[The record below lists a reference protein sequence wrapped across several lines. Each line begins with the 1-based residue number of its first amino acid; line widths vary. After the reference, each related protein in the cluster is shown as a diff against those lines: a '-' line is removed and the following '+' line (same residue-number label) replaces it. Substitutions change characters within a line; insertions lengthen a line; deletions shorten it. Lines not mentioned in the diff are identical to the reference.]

1 MYCVR
6 LFLLFIGLFTFSL
19 HSQEPVSWSNS
30 IEKISENKYK
40 LIFDAKIE
48 KGWYLYS
55 TKKIKD
61 GPFPTSFNYTSDS
74 TKIIFRDV
82 VSKSKP
88 NIEYDK
94 FFEIDLEFF
103 EKNIVFEQNIEINSN
118 DLDYIDGYVEFQT
131 CNDEICLFRTKEFY
145 FPIAENAKQIYE
157 KITLSERDVFF
168 SDKIDLKIK
177 DKSLLK
183 KKSNRSGFFEYL
195 NLFILGFLGGLIALL
210 TPCIFPMI
218 PLTVS
223 FFLKNSNGN
232 GISNAFLYGLFI
244 VLIYV
249 LLSLPFHFFDFINP
263 QILNNLSTNVVVNIL
278 FFLIFIFFAFSF
290 FGFYDI
296 SLPSSWSNKTD
307 SFSSNNFI
315 GIFFMAL
322 TLAIVSFS
330 CTGPILGSLLVGSIT
345 NESSPIE
352 LTLAMSGFGFALA
365 LPFSI
370 LSVFPSFLS
379 KIPSSGVWM
388 KNIKVILGF
397 FELALAF
404 KFLSN
409 ADLVSHWNILPRE
422 IFIFIWFLLAIL
434 TALYLFGVYKFP
446 GEQKK
451 SIGLSQKV
459 SASIFFIISIW
470 VLSGLNYNFNEMKI
484 LSGLLPPKFYS
495 INSDENDCPLNLNC
509 YKEFDEGRKISI
521 KKNKPILLDFT
532 GWACVNCRKI
542 EQNVWSIKKIY
553 DLISNEFILISLYVD
568 DRKKLLDE
576 EQFIYK
582 YKNGKT
588 KKIITI
594 GDKWSTFQTINFL
607 SASQPYYVLLNP
619 NGEIINSPIQ
629 YTDSETYYG
638 WLKEGLEKFETDQ
651 KKIN

>member
-6 LFLLFIGLFTFSL
+6 IFLLFFVFLSFTL
-19 HSQEPVSWSNS
+19 HGQEPVSWSNS

-61 GPFPTSFNYTSDS
+61 GPIPTSFNYTIDS
-74 TKIIFRDV
+74 TKIIFKDV
-82 VSKSKP
+82 IPRRTP
-88 NIEYDK
+88 NEEYDK

-103 EKNIVFEQNIEINSN
+103 EKNIGFEQSIEINSN
-118 DLDYIDGYVEFQT
+118 DLDYINGYIEFQT

-145 FPIAENAKQIYE
+145 FPLVENAKQIYE
-157 KITLSERDVFF
+157 KITLSDRDVFL
-168 SDKIDLKIK
+168 SDKIDLKIE

-183 KKSNRSGFFEYL
+183 KESIKSGFYEYL
-195 NLFILGFLGGLIALL
+195 NLFVLGFLGGLIALL

-223 FFLKNSNGN
+223 FFIKNSNGK
-232 GISNAFLYGLFI
+232 GISNAILYGCFI
-244 VLIYV
+244 VLIYI
-249 LLSLPFHFFDFINP
+249 LLSAPFHLFDFINP
-263 QILNNLSTNVVVNIL
+263 QILNNLSTNVTVNIL

-345 NESSPIE
+345 NESNPIE

-370 LSVFPSFLS
+370 LSVFPSILS
-379 KIPSSGVWM
+379 KIPSSGIWM

-397 FELALAF
+397 LELALAF

-434 TALYLFGVYKFP
+434 ISLYLFGVYKFP
-446 GEQKK
+446 GEKK
-451 SIGLSQKV
+451 RSINLSQKV
-459 SASIFFIISIW
+459 SGSMFFIISLWI
-470 VLSGLNYNFNEMKI
+470 LSGLNYNFNEMKI

-509 YKEFDEGRKISI
+509 YKEFDEGRKISEDE
-521 KKNKPILLDFT
+521 NKPILLDFT

-568 DRKKLLDE
+568 DRKRLLDE
-576 EQFIYK
+576 EQFVYK
-582 YKNGKT
+582 FKNGKI
-588 KKIITI
+588 KNIKTI
-594 GDKWSTFQTINFL
+594 GDKWSTFQAINFS
-607 SASQPYYVLLNP
+607 SASQPYYILLYP
-619 NGEIINSPIQ
+619 DGKIINSPIQ
-629 YTDSETYYG
+629 YTDSETYYN
-638 WLKEGLEKFETDQ
+638 WLKEGLNKFKT
-651 KKIN
+651 K

>member
-6 LFLLFIGLFTFSL
+6 VFLLLFVFLSFTL
-19 HSQEPVSWSNS
+19 QGQEPVSWSNS

-40 LIFDAKIE
+40 IIFDAKIE

-61 GPFPTSFNYTSDS
+61 GPIPTSFNYTIDS
-74 TKIIFRDV
+74 TKIIFKDV
-82 VSKSKP
+82 IPRRTP
-88 NIEYDK
+88 NEEYDK

-103 EKNIVFEQNIEINSN
+103 EKNIGFEQSIEINSN
-118 DLDYIDGYVEFQT
+118 GLDYINGYIEFQT

-145 FPIAENAKQIYE
+145 FPLVENAKQIYE
-157 KITLSERDVFF
+157 KITLSDRDVFL
-168 SDKIDLKIK
+168 SDKIDLKIE

-183 KKSNRSGFFEYL
+183 KESIRSGFYEYL
-195 NLFILGFLGGLIALL
+195 NLFVLGFLGGLIALL

-223 FFLKNSNGN
+223 FFIKNSNGN
-232 GISNAFLYGLFI
+232 GIINAILYGFFI
-244 VLIYV
+244 VLIYI
-249 LLSLPFHFFDFINP
+249 LLSAPFHLFDFINP
-263 QILNNLSTNVVVNIL
+263 QILNNLSTNVTVNIL

-345 NESSPIE
+345 NESNPIE

-365 LPFSI
+365 FPFSI
-370 LSVFPSFLS
+370 LSVFPSILS
-379 KIPSSGVWM
+379 KIPSSGIWM

-397 FELALAF
+397 LELALAF

-434 TALYLFGVYKFP
+434 ISLYLFGVYKFP
-446 GEQKK
+446 GEKK
-451 SIGLSQKV
+451 RSINLSQKV
-459 SASIFFIISIW
+459 SGSMFFVISLWI
-470 VLSGLNYNFNEMKI
+470 LSGLNYNFNEMKI

-509 YKEFDEGRKISI
+509 YKEFDEGRKISEDE
-521 KKNKPILLDFT
+521 NKPILLDFT

-568 DRKKLLDE
+568 DRKRLLDE
-576 EQFIYK
+576 EQFVYK
-582 YKNGKT
+582 FKNGKI
-588 KKIITI
+588 KNIKTI
-594 GDKWSTFQTINFL
+594 GDKWSTFQAINFS
-607 SASQPYYVLLNP
+607 SASQPYYILLYP
-619 NGEIINSPIQ
+619 DGKIINSPIQ
-629 YTDSETYYG
+629 YTDSETYYN
-638 WLKEGLEKFETDQ
+638 WLKEGLDKFKT
-651 KKIN
+651 K

>member
-6 LFLLFIGLFTFSL
+6 VFLLFFVFLSFTL
-19 HSQEPVSWSNS
+19 QGQEPVSWSNS

-61 GPFPTSFNYTSDS
+61 GPIPTSFNYAIDS
-74 TKIIFRDV
+74 TKIIFKDV
-82 VSKSKP
+82 IPRRTP
-88 NIEYDK
+88 NEEYDK

-103 EKNIVFEQNIEINSN
+103 EKNIGFEQSIEINSN
-118 DLDYIDGYVEFQT
+118 GVDYINGYIEFQT

-145 FPIAENAKQIYE
+145 FPLVENAKQIYE
-157 KITLSERDVFF
+157 KITLSDRDVFL
-168 SDKIDLKIK
+168 SDKIDLKIE

-183 KKSNRSGFFEYL
+183 KESIRSGFYEYL
-195 NLFILGFLGGLIALL
+195 NLFVLGFLGGLIALL

-223 FFLKNSNGN
+223 FFIKNSNGN
-232 GISNAFLYGLFI
+232 GISNAILYGFFI
-244 VLIYV
+244 VLIYI
-249 LLSLPFHFFDFINP
+249 LLSAPFHLFDFINP
-263 QILNNLSTNVVVNIL
+263 QILNNLSTNVTVNIL

-345 NESSPIE
+345 NESNPIE

-370 LSVFPSFLS
+370 LSVFPSILS
-379 KIPSSGVWM
+379 KIPSSGIWM

-397 FELALAF
+397 LELALAF

-434 TALYLFGVYKFP
+434 ISLYLFGVYKFP
-446 GEQKK
+446 GEKK
-451 SIGLSQKV
+451 RSINLSQKV
-459 SASIFFIISIW
+459 SGLMFFVISLWI
-470 VLSGLNYNFNEMKI
+470 LSGLNYNFNEMKI

-509 YKEFDEGRKISI
+509 YKEFDEGRKISEVE
-521 KKNKPILLDFT
+521 NKPILLDFT

-568 DRKKLLDE
+568 DRKRLLDE
-576 EQFIYK
+576 EQFVYK
-582 YKNGKT
+582 FKNGKI
-588 KKIITI
+588 KNIKTI
-594 GDKWSTFQTINFL
+594 GDKWSTFQAINFS
-607 SASQPYYVLLNP
+607 SASQPYYILLYP
-619 NGEIINSPIQ
+619 DGKIINSPIQ
-629 YTDSETYYG
+629 YTDSETYYN
-638 WLKEGLEKFETDQ
+638 WLKEGLDKFKT
-651 KKIN
+651 K

>member
-1 MYCVR
+1 MFCVR
-6 LFLLFIGLFTFSL
+6 LFLSFFVLLSFTL
-19 HSQEPVSWSNS
+19 HGQEPVIWSNS

-61 GPFPTSFNYTSDS
+61 GPVPTSFNYALDS
-74 TKIIFRDV
+74 TKIIFKDV
-82 VSKSKP
+82 ISKRRP
-88 NIEYDK
+88 NEEYDK

-103 EKNIVFEQNIEINSN
+103 EKNIGFEQNIEINSN
-118 DLDYIDGYVEFQT
+118 DIDYIDGYIEFQT

-145 FPIAENAKQIYE
+145 YPIVENAKQIYK
-157 KITLSERDVFF
+157 KITLSDRDIFL

-183 KKSNRSGFFEYL
+183 KQSQRSGFHEYL

-232 GISNAFLYGLFI
+232 GISNAFLYGFFI

-249 LLSLPFHFFDFINP
+249 LLSLPFHLFDFINP

-345 NESSPIE
+345 NESNPIE

-365 LPFSI
+365 LPFSF
-370 LSVFPSFLS
+370 LSVFPSILS
-379 KIPSSGVWM
+379 KIPSSGIWM
-388 KNIKVILGF
+388 KNIKVVLGF

-434 TALYLFGVYKFP
+434 ISLYFFGLYKFP
-446 GEQKK
+446 GEKK
-451 SIGLSQKV
+451 KYINLSQKV
-459 SASIFFIISIW
+459 PGLIFFIVSLWI
-470 VLSGLNYNFNEMKI
+470 LSGLNYNFNEMKI

-509 YKEFDEGRKISI
+509 YKEFDEGRKISENE
-521 KKNKPILLDFT
+521 NKPILLDFT

-568 DRKKLLDE
+568 DRKRLLDE
-576 EQFIYK
+576 EQFVYEF
-582 YKNGKT
+582 KNGKT
-588 KKIITI
+588 KNIKTI
-594 GDKWSTFQTINFL
+594 GDKWSTFQAINFS
-607 SASQPYYVLLNP
+607 SASQPYYILLYSD
-619 NGEIINSPIQ
+619 GKIINSPIQ
-629 YTDSETYYG
+629 YTDSKTYYD
-638 WLKEGLEKFETDQ
+638 WLREGLDKFKTNQ
-651 KKIN
+651 KK

>member
-6 LFLLFIGLFTFSL
+6 LFLSFFVLISFTL
-19 HSQEPVSWSNS
+19 HGQEPVIWSNS

-61 GPFPTSFNYTSDS
+61 GPVPTSFNYAVDS
-74 TKIIFRDV
+74 TKIIFKDV
-82 VSKSKP
+82 ISKKRP
-88 NIEYDK
+88 NEEYDK

-103 EKNIVFEQNIEINSN
+103 EKNIGFEQNIEINSN
-118 DLDYIDGYVEFQT
+118 DIDYIDGYIEFQT

-145 FPIAENAKQIYE
+145 FPIVENAKQIYE
-157 KITLSERDVFF
+157 KITLSDRDVFL

-183 KKSNRSGFFEYL
+183 KQSQRSGFHEYL

-232 GISNAFLYGLFI
+232 GIGNAFLYGFFI

-249 LLSLPFHFFDFINP
+249 LLSLPFHLFDFINP
-263 QILNNLSTNVVVNIL
+263 QILNNLSTNVLVNIL

-296 SLPSSWSNKTD
+296 SLPSSWSSKTD

-345 NESSPIE
+345 NESNPIE

-365 LPFSI
+365 LPFSL
-370 LSVFPSFLS
+370 LSVFPSILS
-379 KIPSSGVWM
+379 KIPSSGIWM
-388 KNIKVILGF
+388 KNIKVVLGF

-434 TALYLFGVYKFP
+434 ISLYFFGVYKFP
-446 GEQKK
+446 GEKK
-451 SIGLSQKV
+451 KYINLSQKV
-459 SASIFFIISIW
+459 AGSIFFIVSLWI
-470 VLSGLNYNFNEMKI
+470 LSGLNYNFNEMKI

-509 YKEFDEGRKISI
+509 YKEFDEGRKISENE
-521 KKNKPILLDFT
+521 NKPILLDFT

-568 DRKKLLDE
+568 DRKRLLDE
-576 EQFIYK
+576 EQFVYEF
-582 YKNGKT
+582 KNGKI
-588 KKIITI
+588 KNIKTI
-594 GDKWSTFQTINFL
+594 GDKWSTFQAINFS
-607 SASQPYYVLLNP
+607 SASQPYYILLYSD
-619 NGEIINSPIQ
+619 GKIINSPIQ
-629 YTDSETYYG
+629 YTDSKTYYD
-638 WLKEGLEKFETDQ
+638 WLREGLDKFKTNQ
-651 KKIN
+651 KK

>member
-6 LFLLFIGLFTFSL
+6 VFLLFFVFLSFTL
-19 HSQEPVSWSNS
+19 QGQEPVSWSNS

-61 GPFPTSFNYTSDS
+61 GPIPTSFNYTIDS
-74 TKIIFRDV
+74 TKIIFKDV
-82 VSKSKP
+82 IPRRTP
-88 NIEYDK
+88 NKEYDK

-103 EKNIVFEQNIEINSN
+103 EKNIGFEQSIEINSN
-118 DLDYIDGYVEFQT
+118 GIDYITGYIEFQT

-145 FPIAENAKQIYE
+145 FPLVENAKQIYE
-157 KITLSERDVFF
+157 KITLSDRDVFL
-168 SDKIDLKIK
+168 SDKIDLKIE

-183 KKSNRSGFFEYL
+183 KESIRSGFYEYL
-195 NLFILGFLGGLIALL
+195 NLFVLGFLGGLIALL

-223 FFLKNSNGN
+223 FFIKNSNGN
-232 GISNAFLYGLFI
+232 GIINAILYGFFI
-244 VLIYV
+244 VLIYI
-249 LLSLPFHFFDFINP
+249 LLSAPFHLFDFINP
-263 QILNNLSTNVVVNIL
+263 QILNNLSTNVTVNIL

-345 NESSPIE
+345 NESNPIE

-370 LSVFPSFLS
+370 LSVFPSILS
-379 KIPSSGVWM
+379 KIPSSGIWM

-397 FELALAF
+397 LELALAF

-434 TALYLFGVYKFP
+434 ISLYLFGVYKFP
-446 GEQKK
+446 GEKK
-451 SIGLSQKV
+451 RSINLSQKV
-459 SASIFFIISIW
+459 SGSMFFVISLWI
-470 VLSGLNYNFNEMKI
+470 LSGLNYNFNEMKI

-509 YKEFDEGRKISI
+509 YKEFDEGRKISEVE
-521 KKNKPILLDFT
+521 NKPILLDFT

-568 DRKKLLDE
+568 DRKRLLDE
-576 EQFIYK
+576 EQFVYK
-582 YKNGKT
+582 FKNGKI
-588 KKIITI
+588 KNIKTI
-594 GDKWSTFQTINFL
+594 GDKWSTFQAINFS
-607 SASQPYYVLLNP
+607 SASQPYYILLYP
-619 NGEIINSPIQ
+619 DGKIINSPIQ
-629 YTDSETYYG
+629 YTDSETYYN
-638 WLKEGLEKFETDQ
+638 WLKEGLDKFKT
-651 KKIN
+651 K

>member
-6 LFLLFIGLFTFSL
+6 VFLLFFVFLSFTL
-19 HSQEPVSWSNS
+19 QGQEPVSWSNS

-61 GPFPTSFNYTSDS
+61 GPIPTSFNYTIDS
-74 TKIIFRDV
+74 TKIIFKDV
-82 VSKSKP
+82 IPRRTP
-88 NIEYDK
+88 NEEYDK

-103 EKNIVFEQNIEINSN
+103 EKNIGFEQSIEINSN
-118 DLDYIDGYVEFQT
+118 GIDYINGYIEFQT

-145 FPIAENAKQIYE
+145 FPLVENAKQIYE
-157 KITLSERDVFF
+157 KITLSDRDVFL
-168 SDKIDLKIK
+168 SDKIDLKIE

-183 KKSNRSGFFEYL
+183 KESIRSGFYEYL
-195 NLFILGFLGGLIALL
+195 NLFVLGFLGGLIALL

-223 FFLKNSNGN
+223 FFIKNSNGN
-232 GISNAFLYGLFI
+232 GIINAILYGFFI
-244 VLIYV
+244 VLIYI
-249 LLSLPFHFFDFINP
+249 LLSAPFHLFDFITP
-263 QILNNLSTNVVVNIL
+263 QILNNLSTNVTVNIL

-345 NESSPIE
+345 NESNPIE

-370 LSVFPSFLS
+370 LSVFPSILS
-379 KIPSSGVWM
+379 KIPSSGIWM

-397 FELALAF
+397 LELALAF

-434 TALYLFGVYKFP
+434 ISLYLFGVYKFP
-446 GEQKK
+446 GEKK
-451 SIGLSQKV
+451 RSINLSQKV
-459 SASIFFIISIW
+459 SGLMFFIISLWI
-470 VLSGLNYNFNEMKI
+470 LSGLNYNFNEMKI

-509 YKEFDEGRKISI
+509 YKEFDEGRKISEVE
-521 KKNKPILLDFT
+521 NKPILLDFT

-568 DRKKLLDE
+568 DRKRLLDE
-576 EQFIYK
+576 EQFVYK
-582 YKNGKT
+582 FKNGKI
-588 KKIITI
+588 KNIKTI
-594 GDKWSTFQTINFL
+594 GDKWSTFQAINFS
-607 SASQPYYVLLNP
+607 SASQPYYILLYP
-619 NGEIINSPIQ
+619 DGKIINSPIQ
-629 YTDSETYYG
+629 YTDSETYYN
-638 WLKEGLEKFETDQ
+638 WLKEGLDKFKT
-651 KKIN
+651 K

>member
-6 LFLLFIGLFTFSL
+6 VFLLFFVFLSFTL
-19 HSQEPVSWSNS
+19 QGQEPVSWSNS

-61 GPFPTSFNYTSDS
+61 GPIPTSFNYTIDS
-74 TKIIFRDV
+74 TKIIFKDV
-82 VSKSKP
+82 IPRRTP
-88 NIEYDK
+88 NQEYDK

-103 EKNIVFEQNIEINSN
+103 EKNIGFEQSIEINSN
-118 DLDYIDGYVEFQT
+118 GLDYINGYIEFQT

-145 FPIAENAKQIYE
+145 FPLVENAKQIYE
-157 KITLSERDVFF
+157 KITLSDRDVFL
-168 SDKIDLKIK
+168 SDKIDLKIE

-183 KKSNRSGFFEYL
+183 KESIRSGFYEYL
-195 NLFILGFLGGLIALL
+195 NLFVLGFLGGLIALL

-223 FFLKNSNGN
+223 FFIKNSNGN
-232 GISNAFLYGLFI
+232 GIINAILYGFFI
-244 VLIYV
+244 VLIYI
-249 LLSLPFHFFDFINP
+249 LLSAPFHLFDFINP
-263 QILNNLSTNVVVNIL
+263 QILNNLSTNVTVNIL

-345 NESSPIE
+345 NESNPIE

-370 LSVFPSFLS
+370 LSVFPSILS
-379 KIPSSGVWM
+379 KIPSSGIWM

-397 FELALAF
+397 LELALAF

-434 TALYLFGVYKFP
+434 ISLYLFGVYKFP
-446 GEQKK
+446 GEKK
-451 SIGLSQKV
+451 RSINLSQKV
-459 SASIFFIISIW
+459 SGSMFFVISLWI
-470 VLSGLNYNFNEMKI
+470 LSGLNYNFNEMKI

-509 YKEFDEGRKISI
+509 YKEFDEGRKISEVE
-521 KKNKPILLDFT
+521 NKPILLDFT

-568 DRKKLLDE
+568 DRKRLLDE
-576 EQFIYK
+576 EQFVYK
-582 YKNGKT
+582 FKNGKI
-588 KKIITI
+588 KNIKTI
-594 GDKWSTFQTINFL
+594 GDKWSTFQAINFS
-607 SASQPYYVLLNP
+607 SASQPYYILLYP
-619 NGEIINSPIQ
+619 DGKIINSPIQ
-629 YTDSETYYG
+629 YTDSETYYN
-638 WLKEGLEKFETDQ
+638 WLKEGLDKFKT
-651 KKIN
+651 K

>member
-6 LFLLFIGLFTFSL
+6 VFLLFFVFLSFTL
-19 HSQEPVSWSNS
+19 QGQEPVSWSNS

-40 LIFDAKIE
+40 IIFDAKIE

-61 GPFPTSFNYTSDS
+61 GPIPTSFNYTIDS
-74 TKIIFRDV
+74 SKIIFKDV
-82 VSKSKP
+82 IPRRTP
-88 NIEYDK
+88 NEEYDK

-103 EKNIVFEQNIEINSN
+103 EKNIGFEQSIEINSN
-118 DLDYIDGYVEFQT
+118 GVDYINGYIEFQT

-145 FPIAENAKQIYE
+145 FPLVENVKQIYE
-157 KITLSERDVFF
+157 KITLSDRDVFL
-168 SDKIDLKIK
+168 SDKIDLKIE

-183 KKSNRSGFFEYL
+183 KESIRSGFYEYL
-195 NLFILGFLGGLIALL
+195 NLFVLGFLGGLIALL

-223 FFLKNSNGN
+223 FFIKNSNGN
-232 GISNAFLYGLFI
+232 GIINAILYGFFI
-244 VLIYV
+244 VLIYI
-249 LLSLPFHFFDFINP
+249 LLSAPFHLFDFINP
-263 QILNNLSTNVVVNIL
+263 QILNNLSTNVTVNIL

-345 NESSPIE
+345 NESNPIE

-370 LSVFPSFLS
+370 LSVFPSILS
-379 KIPSSGVWM
+379 KIPSSGIWM

-397 FELALAF
+397 LELALAF

-434 TALYLFGVYKFP
+434 ISLYLFGVYKFP
-446 GEQKK
+446 GEKK
-451 SIGLSQKV
+451 RSINLSQKV
-459 SASIFFIISIW
+459 SGLMFFIISLWI
-470 VLSGLNYNFNEMKI
+470 LSGLNYNFNEMKI

-509 YKEFDEGRKISI
+509 YKEFDEGRKISEVE
-521 KKNKPILLDFT
+521 NKPILLDFT

-568 DRKKLLDE
+568 DRKRLLDE
-576 EQFIYK
+576 EQFVYK
-582 YKNGKT
+582 FKNGKI
-588 KKIITI
+588 KNIKTI
-594 GDKWSTFQTINFL
+594 GDKWSTFQAINFS
-607 SASQPYYVLLNP
+607 SASQPYYILLYP
-619 NGEIINSPIQ
+619 DGKIINSPIQ
-629 YTDSETYYG
+629 YTDSETYYN
-638 WLKEGLEKFETDQ
+638 WLKEGLDKFKT
-651 KKIN
+651 K

>member
-6 LFLLFIGLFTFSL
+6 VFLLFFVFLSFTL
-19 HSQEPVSWSNS
+19 QGQEPVSWSNS

-61 GPFPTSFNYTSDS
+61 GPIPTSFNYTIDS
-74 TKIIFRDV
+74 TKIIFKDV
-82 VSKSKP
+82 IPRRTP
-88 NIEYDK
+88 NKEYDK
-94 FFEIDLEFF
+94 FFEIELEYF
-103 EKNIVFEQNIEINSN
+103 EKNIGFEQIIEINSN
-118 DLDYIDGYVEFQT
+118 GVDYINGYIEFQT

-145 FPIAENAKQIYE
+145 FPLVENAKQIYE
-157 KITLSERDVFF
+157 KITLSDRDVFL
-168 SDKIDLKIK
+168 SDKIDLKIE

-183 KKSNRSGFFEYL
+183 KESIRSGFYEYL
-195 NLFILGFLGGLIALL
+195 NLFVLGFLGGLIALL

-223 FFLKNSNGN
+223 FFIKNSNGN
-232 GISNAFLYGLFI
+232 GISNAILYGFFI
-244 VLIYV
+244 VLIYI
-249 LLSLPFHFFDFINP
+249 LLSAPFHLFDFITP
-263 QILNNLSTNVVVNIL
+263 QILNNLSTNVTVNIL

-345 NESSPIE
+345 NESNPIE

-370 LSVFPSFLS
+370 LSVFPSILS
-379 KIPSSGVWM
+379 KIPSSGIWM

-397 FELALAF
+397 LELALAF

-434 TALYLFGVYKFP
+434 ISLYLFGVYKFP
-446 GEQKK
+446 GEKK
-451 SIGLSQKV
+451 RSINLSQKV
-459 SASIFFIISIW
+459 SGLMFFIISLWI
-470 VLSGLNYNFNEMKI
+470 LSGLNYNFNEMKI

-509 YKEFDEGRKISI
+509 YKEFDEGRKISEVE
-521 KKNKPILLDFT
+521 NKPILLDFT

-568 DRKKLLDE
+568 DRKRLLDE
-576 EQFIYK
+576 EQFVYK
-582 YKNGKT
+582 FKNGKI
-588 KKIITI
+588 KNIKTI
-594 GDKWSTFQTINFL
+594 GDKWSTFQAINFS
-607 SASQPYYVLLNP
+607 SASQPYYILLYP
-619 NGEIINSPIQ
+619 DGKIINSPIQ
-629 YTDSETYYG
+629 YTDSETYYN
-638 WLKEGLEKFETDQ
+638 WLKEGLDKFKT
-651 KKIN
+651 K

>member
-6 LFLLFIGLFTFSL
+6 VFLLFFGFLSFTL
-19 HSQEPVSWSNS
+19 QGQEPVSWSNS

-61 GPFPTSFNYTSDS
+61 GPIPTSFNYTIDS
-74 TKIIFRDV
+74 TKIIFKDV
-82 VSKSKP
+82 IPRRTP
-88 NIEYDK
+88 NEEYDK

-103 EKNIVFEQNIEINSN
+103 EKNIGFEQSIEINSN
-118 DLDYIDGYVEFQT
+118 GIDYINGYIEFQT

-145 FPIAENAKQIYE
+145 FPLVENAKQIYE
-157 KITLSERDVFF
+157 KITLSDRDVFL
-168 SDKIDLKIK
+168 SDKIDLKIE

-183 KKSNRSGFFEYL
+183 KESIRSGFYEYL
-195 NLFILGFLGGLIALL
+195 NLFVLGFLGGLIALL

-223 FFLKNSNGN
+223 FFIKNSNGN
-232 GISNAFLYGLFI
+232 GISNAILYGFFI
-244 VLIYV
+244 VLIYI
-249 LLSLPFHFFDFINP
+249 LLSAPFHLFDFITP
-263 QILNNLSTNVVVNIL
+263 QILNNLSTNVTVNIL

-345 NESSPIE
+345 NESNPIE

-370 LSVFPSFLS
+370 LSVFPSILS
-379 KIPSSGVWM
+379 KIPSSGIWM

-397 FELALAF
+397 LELALAF

-434 TALYLFGVYKFP
+434 ISLYLFGVYKFP
-446 GEQKK
+446 DEKK
-451 SIGLSQKV
+451 RSINLSQKV
-459 SASIFFIISIW
+459 SGSMFFVISLWI
-470 VLSGLNYNFNEMKI
+470 LSGLNYNFNEMKI

-509 YKEFDEGRKISI
+509 YKEFDEGRKISEVE
-521 KKNKPILLDFT
+521 NKPILLDFT

-568 DRKKLLDE
+568 DRKRLLDE
-576 EQFIYK
+576 EQFVYK
-582 YKNGKT
+582 FKNGKI
-588 KKIITI
+588 KNIKTI
-594 GDKWSTFQTINFL
+594 GDKWSTFQAINFS
-607 SASQPYYVLLNP
+607 SASQPYYILLYP
-619 NGEIINSPIQ
+619 DGKIINSPIQ
-629 YTDSETYYG
+629 YTDSETYYN
-638 WLKEGLEKFETDQ
+638 WLKEGLDKFKT
-651 KKIN
+651 K

>member
-6 LFLLFIGLFTFSL
+6 LFLSFFVLISFTL
-19 HSQEPVSWSNS
+19 HGQEPVIWSNS

-61 GPFPTSFNYTSDS
+61 GPVPTSFNYAVDS
-74 TKIIFRDV
+74 TKIIFKDV
-82 VSKSKP
+82 ISKKRP
-88 NIEYDK
+88 NEEYDK

-103 EKNIVFEQNIEINSN
+103 EKNIGFEQNIEINSN
-118 DLDYIDGYVEFQT
+118 DIDYIDGYIEFQT

-145 FPIAENAKQIYE
+145 FPIVENAKQIYE
-157 KITLSERDVFF
+157 KITLSDRDVFL

-183 KKSNRSGFFEYL
+183 KQSQRSGFHEYL

-232 GISNAFLYGLFI
+232 GIGNAFLYGFFI

-249 LLSLPFHFFDFINP
+249 LLSLPFHLFDFINP

-296 SLPSSWSNKTD
+296 SLPSSWSSKTD

-345 NESSPIE
+345 NESNPIE

-365 LPFSI
+365 LPFSL
-370 LSVFPSFLS
+370 LSVFPSILS
-379 KIPSSGVWM
+379 KIPSSGIWM
-388 KNIKVILGF
+388 KNIKVVLGF

-434 TALYLFGVYKFP
+434 ISLYFFGVYKFP
-446 GEQKK
+446 GEKK
-451 SIGLSQKV
+451 KYINLSQKV
-459 SASIFFIISIW
+459 TGSIFFIVSLWI
-470 VLSGLNYNFNEMKI
+470 LSGLNYNFNEMKI

-509 YKEFDEGRKISI
+509 YKEFDEGRKISENE
-521 KKNKPILLDFT
+521 NKPILLDFT

-568 DRKKLLDE
+568 DRKRLSDE
-576 EQFIYK
+576 QQFLYQFQ
-582 YKNGKT
+582 NGKI
-588 KKIITI
+588 KNIKTI
-594 GDKWSTFQTINFL
+594 GDKWSTFQAINFS
-607 SASQPYYVLLNP
+607 SASQPYYILLDSD
-619 NGEIINSPIQ
+619 GKIINSPIQ
-629 YTDSETYYG
+629 YTDSKTYYD
-638 WLKEGLEKFETDQ
+638 WLREGLDKFKTNQ
-651 KKIN
+651 KK

>member
-6 LFLLFIGLFTFSL
+6 VFLLFFVFLSFTL
-19 HSQEPVSWSNS
+19 QGQEPVSWSNS

-61 GPFPTSFNYTSDS
+61 GPIPTSFNYAIDS
-74 TKIIFRDV
+74 TKIIFKDV
-82 VSKSKP
+82 IPRRTP
-88 NIEYDK
+88 NEEYDK

-103 EKNIVFEQNIEINSN
+103 EKNIGFEQSIEINSN
-118 DLDYIDGYVEFQT
+118 GVDYINGYIEFQT

-145 FPIAENAKQIYE
+145 FPLVENAKRIYE
-157 KITLSERDVFF
+157 KITLSDRDVFL
-168 SDKIDLKIK
+168 SDKIDLKIE

-183 KKSNRSGFFEYL
+183 KESIRSGFYEYL
-195 NLFILGFLGGLIALL
+195 NLFVLGFLGGLIALL

-223 FFLKNSNGN
+223 FFIKNSNGN
-232 GISNAFLYGLFI
+232 GISNAILYGFFI
-244 VLIYV
+244 VLIYI
-249 LLSLPFHFFDFINP
+249 LLSAPFHLFDFINP
-263 QILNNLSTNVVVNIL
+263 QILNNLSTNVLVNIL

-345 NESSPIE
+345 NESNPIE

-370 LSVFPSFLS
+370 LSVFPSILS
-379 KIPSSGVWM
+379 KIPSSGIWM

-397 FELALAF
+397 LELALAF

-434 TALYLFGVYKFP
+434 ISLYLFGVYKFP
-446 GEQKK
+446 GEKK
-451 SIGLSQKV
+451 RSINLSQKV
-459 SASIFFIISIW
+459 SGSMFFVISLWI
-470 VLSGLNYNFNEMKI
+470 LSGLNYNFNEMKI

-509 YKEFDEGRKISI
+509 YKEFDEGRKISEVE
-521 KKNKPILLDFT
+521 NKPILLDFT

-568 DRKKLLDE
+568 DRKRLLDE
-576 EQFIYK
+576 EQFVYK
-582 YKNGKT
+582 FKNGKI
-588 KKIITI
+588 KNIKTI
-594 GDKWSTFQTINFL
+594 GDKWSTFQAINFS
-607 SASQPYYVLLNP
+607 SASQPYYILLYP
-619 NGEIINSPIQ
+619 DGKIINSPIQ
-629 YTDSETYYG
+629 YTDSETYYN
-638 WLKEGLEKFETDQ
+638 WLEEGLDKFKT
-651 KKIN
+651 K

>member
-6 LFLLFIGLFTFSL
+6 VFLLFFVFLSFTL
-19 HSQEPVSWSNS
+19 QGQEPVSWSNS

-61 GPFPTSFNYTSDS
+61 GPIPTSFNYAIDS
-74 TKIIFRDV
+74 TKIIFKDV
-82 VSKSKP
+82 IPRRTP
-88 NIEYDK
+88 NEEYDK

-103 EKNIVFEQNIEINSN
+103 EKNIGFEQSIEINSN
-118 DLDYIDGYVEFQT
+118 GVDYINGYIEFQT

-145 FPIAENAKQIYE
+145 FPLVENAKQIYE
-157 KITLSERDVFF
+157 KITLSDRDVFL
-168 SDKIDLKIK
+168 SDKIDLKIE

-183 KKSNRSGFFEYL
+183 KESIRSGFYEYL
-195 NLFILGFLGGLIALL
+195 NLFVLGFLGGLIALL

-223 FFLKNSNGN
+223 FFIKNSNGN
-232 GISNAFLYGLFI
+232 GIINAILYGFFI
-244 VLIYV
+244 VLIYI
-249 LLSLPFHFFDFINP
+249 LLSAPFHLFDFINP
-263 QILNNLSTNVVVNIL
+263 QILNNLSTNVTVNIL

-345 NESSPIE
+345 NESNPIE

-370 LSVFPSFLS
+370 LSVFPSILS
-379 KIPSSGVWM
+379 KIPSSGIWM

-397 FELALAF
+397 LELALAF

-434 TALYLFGVYKFP
+434 ISLYLFGVYKFP
-446 GEQKK
+446 GEKK
-451 SIGLSQKV
+451 RSINLSQKV
-459 SASIFFIISIW
+459 SGSMFFVISLWI
-470 VLSGLNYNFNEMKI
+470 LSGLNYNFNEMKI

-509 YKEFDEGRKISI
+509 YKEFDEGRKISEVE
-521 KKNKPILLDFT
+521 NKPILLDFT

-568 DRKKLLDE
+568 DRKRLLDE
-576 EQFIYK
+576 EQFVYK
-582 YKNGKT
+582 FKNGKI
-588 KKIITI
+588 KNIKTI
-594 GDKWSTFQTINFL
+594 GDKWSTFQAINFS
-607 SASQPYYVLLNP
+607 SASQPYYILLYP
-619 NGEIINSPIQ
+619 DGKIINSPIQ
-629 YTDSETYYG
+629 YTDSETYYN
-638 WLKEGLEKFETDQ
+638 WLKEGLDKFKT
-651 KKIN
+651 K

>member
-6 LFLLFIGLFTFSL
+6 VFLLFFVFLSFTL
-19 HSQEPVSWSNS
+19 QGQEPVSWSNS

-61 GPFPTSFNYTSDS
+61 GPIPTSFNYTIDS
-74 TKIIFRDV
+74 TKIIFKDV
-82 VSKSKP
+82 IPRRTP
-88 NIEYDK
+88 NEEYDK

-103 EKNIVFEQNIEINSN
+103 EKNIGFEQSIEINSN
-118 DLDYIDGYVEFQT
+118 GIDYINGYIEFQT

-145 FPIAENAKQIYE
+145 FPLVENAKQIYE
-157 KITLSERDVFF
+157 KITLSDRDVFL
-168 SDKIDLKIK
+168 SDKIDLKIE

-183 KKSNRSGFFEYL
+183 KESIRSGFYEYL
-195 NLFILGFLGGLIALL
+195 NLFVLGFLGGLIALL

-223 FFLKNSNGN
+223 FFIKNSNGN
-232 GISNAFLYGLFI
+232 GIINAILYGFFI
-244 VLIYV
+244 VLIYI
-249 LLSLPFHFFDFINP
+249 LLSAPFHLFDFINP
-263 QILNNLSTNVVVNIL
+263 QILNNLSTNVTVNIL

-345 NESSPIE
+345 NESNPIE

-370 LSVFPSFLS
+370 LSVFPSILS
-379 KIPSSGVWM
+379 KIPSSGIWM

-397 FELALAF
+397 LELALAF

-434 TALYLFGVYKFP
+434 ISLYLFGVYKFP
-446 GEQKK
+446 GEKK
-451 SIGLSQKV
+451 RSINLSQKV
-459 SASIFFIISIW
+459 SGSMFFVISLWI
-470 VLSGLNYNFNEMKI
+470 LSGLNYNFNEMKI

-509 YKEFDEGRKISI
+509 YKEFDEGRKISEVE
-521 KKNKPILLDFT
+521 NKPILLDFT

-568 DRKKLLDE
+568 DRKRLLGE
-576 EQFIYK
+576 EQFVYK
-582 YKNGKT
+582 FKNGKI
-588 KKIITI
+588 KNIKTI
-594 GDKWSTFQTINFL
+594 GDKWSTFQAINFS
-607 SASQPYYVLLNP
+607 SASQPYYILLYP
-619 NGEIINSPIQ
+619 DGKIINSPIQ
-629 YTDSETYYG
+629 YTDSETYYN
-638 WLKEGLEKFETDQ
+638 WLKEGLDKFKT
-651 KKIN
+651 K

>member
-6 LFLLFIGLFTFSL
+6 LFLSFFVLISFTL
-19 HSQEPVSWSNS
+19 HGQEPVIWSNS

-61 GPFPTSFNYTSDS
+61 GPVPTSFNYAVDS
-74 TKIIFRDV
+74 TKIIFKDV
-82 VSKSKP
+82 ISKKRP
-88 NIEYDK
+88 NEEYDK

-103 EKNIVFEQNIEINSN
+103 EKNIGFEQNIEINSN
-118 DLDYIDGYVEFQT
+118 DLDYIEGYIEFQT

-145 FPIAENAKQIYE
+145 FPIVENAKQIYK
-157 KITLSERDVFF
+157 KITLSDRDIFL

-183 KKSNRSGFFEYL
+183 KQSQRSGFHGYL

-232 GISNAFLYGLFI
+232 GIGNAFLYGFFI
-244 VLIYV
+244 GLIYV
-249 LLSLPFHFFDFINP
+249 LLSLPFHLFDFINP
-263 QILNNLSTNVVVNIL
+263 QILNNLSTNVLVNIL

-296 SLPSSWSNKTD
+296 SLPSSWSSKTD

-345 NESSPIE
+345 NESNPIE

-365 LPFSI
+365 LPFSL
-370 LSVFPSFLS
+370 LSVFPSILS
-379 KIPSSGVWM
+379 KIPSSGIWM
-388 KNIKVILGF
+388 KNIKVVLGF

-434 TALYLFGVYKFP
+434 ISLYFFGVYKFP
-446 GEQKK
+446 GEKK
-451 SIGLSQKV
+451 KYINLSQKV
-459 SASIFFIISIW
+459 AGSIFFIVSLWI
-470 VLSGLNYNFNEMKI
+470 LSGLNYNFNEMKI

-509 YKEFDEGRKISI
+509 YKEFDEGRKISENE
-521 KKNKPILLDFT
+521 NKPILLDFT

-568 DRKKLLDE
+568 DRKRLLDE
-576 EQFIYK
+576 EQFVYEF
-582 YKNGKT
+582 KNGKI
-588 KKIITI
+588 KNIKTI
-594 GDKWSTFQTINFL
+594 GDKWSTFQAINFS
-607 SASQPYYVLLNP
+607 SASQPYYILLYP
-619 NGEIINSPIQ
+619 DGKIINFPIQ
-629 YTDSETYYG
+629 YTDSETYYD
-638 WLKEGLEKFETDQ
+638 WLREGLDKFKTNQ
-651 KKIN
+651 KK

>member
-6 LFLLFIGLFTFSL
+6 LFLSFFVLISFTL
-19 HSQEPVSWSNS
+19 HGQDPVIWSNS

-61 GPFPTSFNYTSDS
+61 GPVPTSFNYALDS
-74 TKIIFRDV
+74 TKIIFKDV
-82 VSKSKP
+82 ISKKRP
-88 NIEYDK
+88 NEEYDK

-103 EKNIVFEQNIEINSN
+103 EKNIGFEQNIEINSN
-118 DLDYIDGYVEFQT
+118 DIDYIDGYIEFQT

-145 FPIAENAKQIYE
+145 FPIVENAKQIYK
-157 KITLSERDVFF
+157 KITLSDRDIFL

-183 KKSNRSGFFEYL
+183 KQSQRSGFYEYL

-232 GISNAFLYGLFI
+232 GIGNAFLYGFFI

-249 LLSLPFHFFDFINP
+249 LLSLPFHLFDFINP
-263 QILNNLSTNVVVNIL
+263 QILNNLSTNVLVNIL

-296 SLPSSWSNKTD
+296 SLPSSWSSKTD

-345 NESSPIE
+345 NESNPIE

-365 LPFSI
+365 LPFSL
-370 LSVFPSFLS
+370 LSVFPSILS
-379 KIPSSGVWM
+379 KIPSSGRWM
-388 KNIKVILGF
+388 KNIKVVLGF

-434 TALYLFGVYKFP
+434 ISLYFFGVYKFP
-446 GEQKK
+446 GEKK
-451 SIGLSQKV
+451 KYINLSQKV
-459 SASIFFIISIW
+459 AGSIFFIVSLWI
-470 VLSGLNYNFNEMKI
+470 LSGLNYNFNEMKI

-509 YKEFDEGRKISI
+509 YKEFYEGRKISENE
-521 KKNKPILLDFT
+521 NKPILLDFT

-568 DRKKLLDE
+568 DRKRLLDE
-576 EQFIYK
+576 EQFIYEF
-582 YKNGKT
+582 KNGKI
-588 KKIITI
+588 KNIKTI
-594 GDKWSTFQTINFL
+594 GDKWSTFQAINFS
-607 SASQPYYVLLNP
+607 SASQPYYILLYP
-619 NGEIINSPIQ
+619 DGKIINSPIQ
-629 YTDSETYYG
+629 YTDSKTYYD
-638 WLKEGLEKFETDQ
+638 WLREGLNKFKTNQ
-651 KKIN
+651 KK

>member
-6 LFLLFIGLFTFSL
+6 VFLLFFVFLSFTL
-19 HSQEPVSWSNS
+19 QGQEPVSWSNS

-61 GPFPTSFNYTSDS
+61 GPIPTSFNYTIDS
-74 TKIIFRDV
+74 TKIIFKDV
-82 VSKSKP
+82 IPRRTP
-88 NIEYDK
+88 NEEYDK

-103 EKNIVFEQNIEINSN
+103 EKNIGFEQSIEINSN
-118 DLDYIDGYVEFQT
+118 GIDYINGYIEFQT

-145 FPIAENAKQIYE
+145 FPLVENAKQIYE
-157 KITLSERDVFF
+157 KITLSDRDVFL
-168 SDKIDLKIK
+168 SDKIDLKIE

-183 KKSNRSGFFEYL
+183 KESIRSGFYEYL
-195 NLFILGFLGGLIALL
+195 NLFVLGFLGGLIALL

-223 FFLKNSNGN
+223 FFIKNSNGN
-232 GISNAFLYGLFI
+232 GIINAILYGFFI
-244 VLIYV
+244 VLIYI
-249 LLSLPFHFFDFINP
+249 LLSAPFHLFDFINP
-263 QILNNLSTNVVVNIL
+263 QILNNLSTNVTVNIL

-345 NESSPIE
+345 NESNPIE

-370 LSVFPSFLS
+370 LSVFPSILS
-379 KIPSSGVWM
+379 KIPSSGIWM

-397 FELALAF
+397 LELALAF

-434 TALYLFGVYKFP
+434 ISLYLFGVYKFP
-446 GEQKK
+446 GEKK
-451 SIGLSQKV
+451 RSINLSQKV
-459 SASIFFIISIW
+459 SGSMFFVISLWI
-470 VLSGLNYNFNEMKI
+470 LSGLNYNFNEMKI

-509 YKEFDEGRKISI
+509 YKEFDEGRKISEVE
-521 KKNKPILLDFT
+521 NKPILLDFT

-568 DRKKLLDE
+568 DRKRLLDE
-576 EQFIYK
+576 EQFVYK
-582 YKNGKT
+582 FKNGKI
-588 KKIITI
+588 KNIKTI
-594 GDKWSTFQTINFL
+594 GDKWSTFQAINFS
-607 SASQPYYVLLNP
+607 SASQPYYILLYP
-619 NGEIINSPIQ
+619 DGKIINSPIQ
-629 YTDSETYYG
+629 NTDSETYYN
-638 WLKEGLEKFETDQ
+638 WLKEGLDKFKT
-651 KKIN
+651 K

>member
-6 LFLLFIGLFTFSL
+6 VFLLLFVFLSFTL
-19 HSQEPVSWSNS
+19 QGQEPVSWSNS

-61 GPFPTSFNYTSDS
+61 GPIPTSFNYTIDS
-74 TKIIFRDV
+74 TKIIFKDV
-82 VSKSKP
+82 IPRRTP
-88 NIEYDK
+88 NQEYDK

-103 EKNIVFEQNIEINSN
+103 EKNIGFEQSIEINSN
-118 DLDYIDGYVEFQT
+118 GLDYINGYIEFQT

-145 FPIAENAKQIYE
+145 FPLVENAKQIYE
-157 KITLSERDVFF
+157 KITLSDRDVFL
-168 SDKIDLKIK
+168 SDKIDLKIE

-183 KKSNRSGFFEYL
+183 KESIRSGFYEYL
-195 NLFILGFLGGLIALL
+195 NLFVLGFLGGLIALL

-223 FFLKNSNGN
+223 FFIKNSNGN
-232 GISNAFLYGLFI
+232 GIINAILYGFFI
-244 VLIYV
+244 VLIYI
-249 LLSLPFHFFDFINP
+249 LLSAPFHLFDFINP
-263 QILNNLSTNVVVNIL
+263 QILNNLSTNVTVNIL

-345 NESSPIE
+345 NESNPIE

-370 LSVFPSFLS
+370 LSVFPSILS
-379 KIPSSGVWM
+379 KIPSSGIWM

-397 FELALAF
+397 LELALAF

-434 TALYLFGVYKFP
+434 ISLYLFGVYKFP
-446 GEQKK
+446 GEKK
-451 SIGLSQKV
+451 RSINLSQKV
-459 SASIFFIISIW
+459 SGSMFFVISLWI
-470 VLSGLNYNFNEMKI
+470 LSGLNYNFNEMKI

-509 YKEFDEGRKISI
+509 YKEFDEGRKISEDE
-521 KKNKPILLDFT
+521 NKPILLDFT

-568 DRKKLLDE
+568 DRKRLLDE
-576 EQFIYK
+576 EQFVYK
-582 YKNGKT
+582 FKNGKI
-588 KKIITI
+588 KNIKTI
-594 GDKWSTFQTINFL
+594 GDKWSTFQAINFS
-607 SASQPYYVLLNP
+607 SASQPYYILLYP
-619 NGEIINSPIQ
+619 DGKIINSPIQ
-629 YTDSETYYG
+629 YTDSETYYN
-638 WLKEGLEKFETDQ
+638 WLKEGLDKFKT
-651 KKIN
+651 K

>member
-6 LFLLFIGLFTFSL
+6 VFLLFFVFLSFTL
-19 HSQEPVSWSNS
+19 QGQEPVSWSNS

-61 GPFPTSFNYTSDS
+61 GPIPTSFNYAIDS
-74 TKIIFRDV
+74 TKIIFKDV
-82 VSKSKP
+82 IPRRTP
-88 NIEYDK
+88 NQEYDK

-103 EKNIVFEQNIEINSN
+103 EKNIGFEQSIEINSN
-118 DLDYIDGYVEFQT
+118 GVDYINGYIEFQT

-145 FPIAENAKQIYE
+145 FPLVENAKQIYE
-157 KITLSERDVFF
+157 KITLSDRDVFL
-168 SDKIDLKIK
+168 SDKIDLKIE

-183 KKSNRSGFFEYL
+183 KESIRSGFYEYL
-195 NLFILGFLGGLIALL
+195 NLFVLGFLGGLIALL

-223 FFLKNSNGN
+223 FFIKNSNGN
-232 GISNAFLYGLFI
+232 GISNAILYGFFI
-244 VLIYV
+244 VLIYI
-249 LLSLPFHFFDFINP
+249 LLSAPFHLFDFITP
-263 QILNNLSTNVVVNIL
+263 QILNNLSTNVTVNIL

-345 NESSPIE
+345 NESNPIE

-370 LSVFPSFLS
+370 LSVFPSILS
-379 KIPSSGVWM
+379 KIPSSGIWM

-397 FELALAF
+397 LELALAF

-434 TALYLFGVYKFP
+434 ISLYLFGVYKFP
-446 GEQKK
+446 GEKK
-451 SIGLSQKV
+451 RSINLSQKV
-459 SASIFFIISIW
+459 SGSMFFVISLWI
-470 VLSGLNYNFNEMKI
+470 LSGLNYNFNEMKI

-509 YKEFDEGRKISI
+509 YKEFDEGRKISEVE
-521 KKNKPILLDFT
+521 NKPILLDFT

-568 DRKKLLDE
+568 DRKRLLDE
-576 EQFIYK
+576 EQFVYK
-582 YKNGKT
+582 FKNGKI
-588 KKIITI
+588 KNIKTI
-594 GDKWSTFQTINFL
+594 GDKWSTFQAINFS
-607 SASQPYYVLLNP
+607 SASQPYYILLYP
-619 NGEIINSPIQ
+619 DGKIINSPIQ
-629 YTDSETYYG
+629 YTDSETYYN
-638 WLKEGLEKFETDQ
+638 WLKEGLDKFKT
-651 KKIN
+651 K

>member
-6 LFLLFIGLFTFSL
+6 VFLLFFVFLSFTL
-19 HSQEPVSWSNS
+19 QGQEPVSWSNS

-61 GPFPTSFNYTSDS
+61 GPIPTSFNYTIDS
-74 TKIIFRDV
+74 TKIIFKDV
-82 VSKSKP
+82 IPRRTP
-88 NIEYDK
+88 NEEYDK

-103 EKNIVFEQNIEINSN
+103 EKNIGFEQSIEINSN
-118 DLDYIDGYVEFQT
+118 GIDYINGYIEFQT

-145 FPIAENAKQIYE
+145 FPLVENAKQIYE
-157 KITLSERDVFF
+157 KITLSDRDVFL
-168 SDKIDLKIK
+168 SDKIDLKIE

-183 KKSNRSGFFEYL
+183 KESIRSGFYEYL
-195 NLFILGFLGGLIALL
+195 NLFVLGFLGGLIALL

-223 FFLKNSNGN
+223 FFIKNSNGN
-232 GISNAFLYGLFI
+232 GIINAILYGFFI
-244 VLIYV
+244 VLIYI
-249 LLSLPFHFFDFINP
+249 LLSAPFHLFDFINP
-263 QILNNLSTNVVVNIL
+263 QILNNLSTNVTVNIL

-345 NESSPIE
+345 NESNPIE

-370 LSVFPSFLS
+370 LSVFPSILS
-379 KIPSSGVWM
+379 KIPSSGIWM

-397 FELALAF
+397 LELALAF

-434 TALYLFGVYKFP
+434 ISLYLFGVYKFP
-446 GEQKK
+446 GEKK
-451 SIGLSQKV
+451 RSINFSQKV
-459 SASIFFIISIW
+459 SGSMFFIMSLWI
-470 VLSGLNYNFNEMKI
+470 LSGLNYNFNEMKI

-509 YKEFDEGRKISI
+509 YKEFDEGRKISEVE
-521 KKNKPILLDFT
+521 NKPILLDFT

-568 DRKKLLDE
+568 DRKRLLDE
-576 EQFIYK
+576 EQFVYK
-582 YKNGKT
+582 FKNGKI
-588 KKIITI
+588 KNIKTI
-594 GDKWSTFQTINFL
+594 GDKWSTFQAINFS
-607 SASQPYYVLLNP
+607 SASQPYYILLYP
-619 NGEIINSPIQ
+619 DGKIINSPIQ
-629 YTDSETYYG
+629 YTDSETYYN
-638 WLKEGLEKFETDQ
+638 WLKEGLDKFKT
-651 KKIN
+651 K

>member
-6 LFLLFIGLFTFSL
+6 VFLLFFVFLSFTL
-19 HSQEPVSWSNS
+19 QGQEPVSWSNS

-61 GPFPTSFNYTSDS
+61 GPIPTSFNYTIDS
-74 TKIIFRDV
+74 TKIIFKDV
-82 VSKSKP
+82 IPRRTP
-88 NIEYDK
+88 NEEYDK

-103 EKNIVFEQNIEINSN
+103 EKNIGFEQSIEINSN
-118 DLDYIDGYVEFQT
+118 GIDYITGYIEFQT

-145 FPIAENAKQIYE
+145 FPLVENAKQIYE
-157 KITLSERDVFF
+157 KITLSDRDVFL
-168 SDKIDLKIK
+168 SDKIDLKIE

-183 KKSNRSGFFEYL
+183 KESIRSGFYEYL
-195 NLFILGFLGGLIALL
+195 NLFVLGFLGGLIALL

-223 FFLKNSNGN
+223 FFIKNSNGN
-232 GISNAFLYGLFI
+232 GIINAILYGFFI
-244 VLIYV
+244 VLIYI
-249 LLSLPFHFFDFINP
+249 LLSAPFHLFDFINP
-263 QILNNLSTNVVVNIL
+263 QILNNLSTNVTVNIL

-345 NESSPIE
+345 NESNPIE

-370 LSVFPSFLS
+370 LSVFPSILS
-379 KIPSSGVWM
+379 KIPSSGIWM

-397 FELALAF
+397 LELALAF

-434 TALYLFGVYKFP
+434 ISLYLFGVYKFP
-446 GEQKK
+446 GEKK
-451 SIGLSQKV
+451 RSINLSQKV
-459 SASIFFIISIW
+459 SGSMFFVISLWI
-470 VLSGLNYNFNEMKI
+470 LSGLNYNFNEMKI

-509 YKEFDEGRKISI
+509 YKEFDEGRKISEVE
-521 KKNKPILLDFT
+521 NKPILLDFT

-568 DRKKLLDE
+568 DRKRLLDE
-576 EQFIYK
+576 EQFVYK
-582 YKNGKT
+582 FKNGKI
-588 KKIITI
+588 KNIKTI
-594 GDKWSTFQTINFL
+594 GDKWSTFQAINFS
-607 SASQPYYVLLNP
+607 SASQPYYILLYP
-619 NGEIINSPIQ
+619 DGKIINSPIQ
-629 YTDSETYYG
+629 YTDSETYYN
-638 WLKEGLEKFETDQ
+638 WLKEGLDKFKT
-651 KKIN
+651 K

>member
-6 LFLLFIGLFTFSL
+6 VFLLFFVFLSFTL
-19 HSQEPVSWSNS
+19 QGQEPVSWSNS

-61 GPFPTSFNYTSDS
+61 GPIPTSFNYTIDS
-74 TKIIFRDV
+74 TKIIFKDV
-82 VSKSKP
+82 IPRRTP
-88 NIEYDK
+88 NEEYDK

-103 EKNIVFEQNIEINSN
+103 EKNIGFEQSIEINSN
-118 DLDYIDGYVEFQT
+118 GVDYINGYIEFQT

-145 FPIAENAKQIYE
+145 FPLVENAKQIYE
-157 KITLSERDVFF
+157 KITLSDRDVFL
-168 SDKIDLKIK
+168 SDKIDLKIE

-183 KKSNRSGFFEYL
+183 KESIRSGFYEYL
-195 NLFILGFLGGLIALL
+195 NLFVLGFLGGLIALL

-223 FFLKNSNGN
+223 FFIKNSNGN
-232 GISNAFLYGLFI
+232 GIINAILYGFFI
-244 VLIYV
+244 VLIYI
-249 LLSLPFHFFDFINP
+249 LLSAPFHLFDFINP
-263 QILNNLSTNVVVNIL
+263 QILNNLSTNVTVNIL

-345 NESSPIE
+345 NESNPIE

-370 LSVFPSFLS
+370 LSVFPSILS
-379 KIPSSGVWM
+379 KIPSSGIWM

-397 FELALAF
+397 LELALAF

-434 TALYLFGVYKFP
+434 ISLYLFGVYKFP
-446 GEQKK
+446 GEKK
-451 SIGLSQKV
+451 RSINLSQKV
-459 SASIFFIISIW
+459 SGSMFFVISLWI
-470 VLSGLNYNFNEMKI
+470 LSGLNYNFNEMKI

-509 YKEFDEGRKISI
+509 YKEFDEGRKISEVE
-521 KKNKPILLDFT
+521 NKPILLDFT

-568 DRKKLLDE
+568 DRKRLSDE
-576 EQFIYK
+576 EQFVYK
-582 YKNGKT
+582 FKNGKI
-588 KKIITI
+588 KNIKTI
-594 GDKWSTFQTINFL
+594 GDKWSTFQAINFS
-607 SASQPYYVLLNP
+607 SASQPYYILLYP
-619 NGEIINSPIQ
+619 DGKIINSPIQ
-629 YTDSETYYG
+629 YTDSETYYN
-638 WLKEGLEKFETDQ
+638 WLKEGLDKFKT
-651 KKIN
+651 K

>member
-6 LFLLFIGLFTFSL
+6 VFLLFFVLLSFTL
-19 HSQEPVSWSNS
+19 QGQEPVSWSNS

-61 GPFPTSFNYTSDS
+61 GPIPTSFNYAIDS
-74 TKIIFRDV
+74 TKIIFKDV
-82 VSKSKP
+82 IPRRTP
-88 NIEYDK
+88 NEEYDK

-103 EKNIVFEQNIEINSN
+103 EKNIGFEQSIEINSN
-118 DLDYIDGYVEFQT
+118 GVDYINGYIEFQT

-145 FPIAENAKQIYE
+145 FPLVENAKQIYE
-157 KITLSERDVFF
+157 KITLSDRDVFL
-168 SDKIDLKIK
+168 SDKIDLKIE

-183 KKSNRSGFFEYL
+183 KESIRSGFYEYL
-195 NLFILGFLGGLIALL
+195 NLFVLGFLGGLIALL

-223 FFLKNSNGN
+223 FFIKNSNGN
-232 GISNAFLYGLFI
+232 GIINAILYGFFI
-244 VLIYV
+244 VLIYI
-249 LLSLPFHFFDFINP
+249 LLSAPFHLFDFINP
-263 QILNNLSTNVVVNIL
+263 QILNNLSTNVTVNIL

-345 NESSPIE
+345 NESNPIE

-365 LPFSI
+365 FPFSI
-370 LSVFPSFLS
+370 LSVFPSILS
-379 KIPSSGVWM
+379 KIPSSGIWM

-397 FELALAF
+397 LELALAF

-434 TALYLFGVYKFP
+434 ISLYLFGVYKFP
-446 GEQKK
+446 GEKK
-451 SIGLSQKV
+451 RSINLSQKV
-459 SASIFFIISIW
+459 SGSMFFVISLWI
-470 VLSGLNYNFNEMKI
+470 LSGLNYNFNEMKI

-509 YKEFDEGRKISI
+509 YKEFDEGRKISEVE
-521 KKNKPILLDFT
+521 NKPILLDFT

-568 DRKKLLDE
+568 DRKRLLDE
-576 EQFIYK
+576 EQFVYK
-582 YKNGKT
+582 FKNGKI
-588 KKIITI
+588 KNIKTI
-594 GDKWSTFQTINFL
+594 GDKWSTFQAINFS
-607 SASQPYYVLLNP
+607 SASQPYYILLYP
-619 NGEIINSPIQ
+619 DGKIINSPIQ
-629 YTDSETYYG
+629 YTDSETYYN
-638 WLKEGLEKFETDQ
+638 WLKEGLDKFKT
-651 KKIN
+651 K

>member
-6 LFLLFIGLFTFSL
+6 VFLLFFVFLSFTL
-19 HSQEPVSWSNS
+19 QGQEPVSWSNS

-61 GPFPTSFNYTSDS
+61 GPIPTSFNYTIDS
-74 TKIIFRDV
+74 TKIIFKDV
-82 VSKSKP
+82 IPRRTP
-88 NIEYDK
+88 NEEYDK

-103 EKNIVFEQNIEINSN
+103 EKNIGFEQSIEINSN
-118 DLDYIDGYVEFQT
+118 GVDYINGYIEFQT

-145 FPIAENAKQIYE
+145 FPLVENAKQIYE
-157 KITLSERDVFF
+157 KITLSDRDVFL
-168 SDKIDLKIK
+168 SDKIDLKIE

-183 KKSNRSGFFEYL
+183 KESIRSGFYEYL
-195 NLFILGFLGGLIALL
+195 NLFVLGFLGGLIALL

-223 FFLKNSNGN
+223 FFIKNSNGN
-232 GISNAFLYGLFI
+232 GIINAILYGFFI
-244 VLIYV
+244 VLIYI
-249 LLSLPFHFFDFINP
+249 LLSAPFHLFDFINP
-263 QILNNLSTNVVVNIL
+263 QILNNLSTNVTVNIL

-345 NESSPIE
+345 NESNPIE

-370 LSVFPSFLS
+370 LSVFPSILS
-379 KIPSSGVWM
+379 KIPSSGIWM

-397 FELALAF
+397 LELALAF

-434 TALYLFGVYKFP
+434 ISLYLFGVYKFP
-446 GEQKK
+446 GEKK
-451 SIGLSQKV
+451 RSINLSQKV
-459 SASIFFIISIW
+459 SGSMFFVISLWI
-470 VLSGLNYNFNEMKI
+470 LSGLNYNFNEMKI

-509 YKEFDEGRKISI
+509 YKEFYEGRKISEVE
-521 KKNKPILLDFT
+521 NKPILLDFT

-568 DRKKLLDE
+568 DRKRLLDE
-576 EQFIYK
+576 EQFVYK
-582 YKNGKT
+582 FKNGKI
-588 KKIITI
+588 KNIKTI
-594 GDKWSTFQTINFL
+594 GDKWSTFQAINFS
-607 SASQPYYVLLNP
+607 SASQPYYILLYP
-619 NGEIINSPIQ
+619 DGKIINSPIQ
-629 YTDSETYYG
+629 YTDSETYYN
-638 WLKEGLEKFETDQ
+638 WLKEGLDKFKT
-651 KKIN
+651 K

>member
-6 LFLLFIGLFTFSL
+6 VFLLLFVFLSFTL
-19 HSQEPVSWSNS
+19 QGQEPVSWSNS

-61 GPFPTSFNYTSDS
+61 GPIPTSFNYTIDS
-74 TKIIFRDV
+74 TKIIFKDV
-82 VSKSKP
+82 IPRRTP
-88 NIEYDK
+88 NEEYDK

-103 EKNIVFEQNIEINSN
+103 EKNIGFEQSIEINSN
-118 DLDYIDGYVEFQT
+118 GVDYINGYIEFQT

-145 FPIAENAKQIYE
+145 FPLVENAKQIYE
-157 KITLSERDVFF
+157 KITLSDRDVFL
-168 SDKIDLKIK
+168 SDKIDLKIE

-183 KKSNRSGFFEYL
+183 KESIRSGFYEYL
-195 NLFILGFLGGLIALL
+195 NLFVLGFLGGLIALL

-223 FFLKNSNGN
+223 FFIKNSNGN
-232 GISNAFLYGLFI
+232 GISNAILYGFFI
-244 VLIYV
+244 VLIYI
-249 LLSLPFHFFDFINP
+249 LLSAPFHLFDFITP
-263 QILNNLSTNVVVNIL
+263 QILNNLSTNVTVNIL

-345 NESSPIE
+345 NESNPIE

-370 LSVFPSFLS
+370 LSVFPSILS
-379 KIPSSGVWM
+379 KIPSSGIWM

-397 FELALAF
+397 LELALAF

-434 TALYLFGVYKFP
+434 ISLYLFGVYKFP
-446 GEQKK
+446 GEKK
-451 SIGLSQKV
+451 RSINLSQKV
-459 SASIFFIISIW
+459 SGSMFFVISLWI
-470 VLSGLNYNFNEMKI
+470 LSGLNYNFNEMKI

-509 YKEFDEGRKISI
+509 YKEFDEGRKISEVE
-521 KKNKPILLDFT
+521 NKPILLDFT

-568 DRKKLLDE
+568 DRKRLLDE
-576 EQFIYK
+576 EQFVYK
-582 YKNGKT
+582 FKNGKI
-588 KKIITI
+588 KNIKTI
-594 GDKWSTFQTINFL
+594 GDKWSTFQAINFS
-607 SASQPYYVLLNP
+607 SASQPYYILLYP
-619 NGEIINSPIQ
+619 DGKIINSPIQ
-629 YTDSETYYG
+629 YTDSETYYN
-638 WLKEGLEKFETDQ
+638 WLKEGLDKYKT
-651 KKIN
+651 K

>member
-6 LFLLFIGLFTFSL
+6 VFLLFFVFLSFTL
-19 HSQEPVSWSNS
+19 QGQEPVSWSNS

-61 GPFPTSFNYTSDS
+61 GPIPTSFNYAIDS
-74 TKIIFRDV
+74 TKIIFKDV
-82 VSKSKP
+82 IPRRTP
-88 NIEYDK
+88 NEEYDK

-103 EKNIVFEQNIEINSN
+103 EKNIGFEQSIEINSN
-118 DLDYIDGYVEFQT
+118 GIDYINGYIEFQT

-145 FPIAENAKQIYE
+145 FPLVENAKQIYE
-157 KITLSERDVFF
+157 KITLSDRDVFL
-168 SDKIDLKIK
+168 SDKIDLKIE

-183 KKSNRSGFFEYL
+183 KESIRSGFYEYL
-195 NLFILGFLGGLIALL
+195 NLFVLGFLGGLIALL

-223 FFLKNSNGN
+223 FFIKNSNGN
-232 GISNAFLYGLFI
+232 GIINAILYGFFI
-244 VLIYV
+244 VLIYI
-249 LLSLPFHFFDFINP
+249 LLSAPFHLFDFINP
-263 QILNNLSTNVVVNIL
+263 QILNNLSTNVTVNIL

-345 NESSPIE
+345 NESNPIE

-370 LSVFPSFLS
+370 LSVFPSILS
-379 KIPSSGVWM
+379 KIPSSGIWM

-397 FELALAF
+397 LELALAF

-434 TALYLFGVYKFP
+434 ISLYLFGVYKFP
-446 GEQKK
+446 GEKK
-451 SIGLSQKV
+451 RSINLSQKV
-459 SASIFFIISIW
+459 SGSMFFVISLWI
-470 VLSGLNYNFNEMKI
+470 LSGLNYNFNEMKI

-509 YKEFDEGRKISI
+509 YKEFDEGRKISEVE
-521 KKNKPILLDFT
+521 NKPILLDFT

-568 DRKKLLDE
+568 DRKRLLDE
-576 EQFIYK
+576 EQFVYK
-582 YKNGKT
+582 FKNGKI
-588 KKIITI
+588 KNIKTI
-594 GDKWSTFQTINFL
+594 GDKWSTFQAINFS
-607 SASQPYYVLLNP
+607 SASQPYYILLYP
-619 NGEIINSPIQ
+619 DGKIINSPIQ
-629 YTDSETYYG
+629 YTDSETYYN
-638 WLKEGLEKFETDQ
+638 WLKEGLDKFKT
-651 KKIN
+651 K

>member
-1 MYCVR
+1 MYYVR
-6 LFLLFIGLFTFSL
+6 VFLLFFVFLSFTL
-19 HSQEPVSWSNS
+19 HGQEPVSWSNS

-61 GPFPTSFNYTSDS
+61 GPIPTSFNYTIDS
-74 TKIIFRDV
+74 TKIIFKDV
-82 VSKSKP
+82 IPRRTP
-88 NIEYDK
+88 NKEYDK
-94 FFEIDLEFF
+94 FFEIELEYF
-103 EKNIVFEQNIEINSN
+103 EKNIGFEQIIEINSN
-118 DLDYIDGYVEFQT
+118 GVDYINGYIEFQT

-145 FPIAENAKQIYE
+145 FPLVENAKQIYE
-157 KITLSERDVFF
+157 KITLSDRDVFL
-168 SDKIDLKIK
+168 SDKIDLKIE

-183 KKSNRSGFFEYL
+183 KESIRSGFYEYL
-195 NLFILGFLGGLIALL
+195 NLFVLGFLGGLIALL

-223 FFLKNSNGN
+223 FFIKNSNGN
-232 GISNAFLYGLFI
+232 GISNAILYGFFI
-244 VLIYV
+244 VLIYI
-249 LLSLPFHFFDFINP
+249 LLSAPFHLFDFINP
-263 QILNNLSTNVVVNIL
+263 QILNNLSTNVTVNIL

-345 NESSPIE
+345 NESNPIE

-370 LSVFPSFLS
+370 LSVFPSILS
-379 KIPSSGVWM
+379 KIPSSGIWM

-397 FELALAF
+397 LELALAF

-434 TALYLFGVYKFP
+434 ISLYLFGVYKFP
-446 GEQKK
+446 GEKK
-451 SIGLSQKV
+451 RSINLSQKV
-459 SASIFFIISIW
+459 SGSMFFVISLWI
-470 VLSGLNYNFNEMKI
+470 LSGLNYNFNEMKI

-509 YKEFDEGRKISI
+509 YKEFDEGRKISEDE
-521 KKNKPILLDFT
+521 NKPILLDFT

-568 DRKKLLDE
+568 DRKRLLDE
-576 EQFIYK
+576 EQFVYK
-582 YKNGKT
+582 FKNGKI
-588 KKIITI
+588 KNIKTI
-594 GDKWSTFQTINFL
+594 GDKWSTFQAINFS
-607 SASQPYYVLLNP
+607 SASQPYYILLYP
-619 NGEIINSPIQ
+619 DGKIINSPIQ
-629 YTDSETYYG
+629 YTDSETYYN
-638 WLKEGLEKFETDQ
+638 WLKEGLDKFKT
-651 KKIN
+651 K

>member
-6 LFLLFIGLFTFSL
+6 VFLLLFVFLSFTL
-19 HSQEPVSWSNS
+19 QGQEPVSWSNS

-61 GPFPTSFNYTSDS
+61 GPIPTSFNYTIDS
-74 TKIIFRDV
+74 TKIIFKDV
-82 VSKSKP
+82 IPRRTP
-88 NIEYDK
+88 NEEYDK

-103 EKNIVFEQNIEINSN
+103 EKNIGFEQSIEINSN
-118 DLDYIDGYVEFQT
+118 GVDYINGYIEFQT

-145 FPIAENAKQIYE
+145 FPLVENAKQIYE
-157 KITLSERDVFF
+157 KITLSDRDVFL
-168 SDKIDLKIK
+168 SDKIDLKIE

-183 KKSNRSGFFEYL
+183 KESIRSGFYEYL
-195 NLFILGFLGGLIALL
+195 NLFVLGFLGGLIALL

-223 FFLKNSNGN
+223 FFIKNSNGN
-232 GISNAFLYGLFI
+232 GISNAILYGFFI
-244 VLIYV
+244 VLIYI
-249 LLSLPFHFFDFINP
+249 LLSAPFHLFDFITP
-263 QILNNLSTNVVVNIL
+263 QILNNLSTNVTVNIL

-345 NESSPIE
+345 NESNPIE

-370 LSVFPSFLS
+370 LSVFPSILS
-379 KIPSSGVWM
+379 KIPSSGIWM

-397 FELALAF
+397 LELALAF

-434 TALYLFGVYKFP
+434 ISLYLFGVYKFP
-446 GEQKK
+446 GEKK
-451 SIGLSQKV
+451 RSINLSQKV
-459 SASIFFIISIW
+459 SGSMFFVISLWI
-470 VLSGLNYNFNEMKI
+470 LSGLNYNFNEMKI

-509 YKEFDEGRKISI
+509 YKEFDEGRKISEVE
-521 KKNKPILLDFT
+521 NKPILLDFT

-568 DRKKLLDE
+568 DRKRLLDE
-576 EQFIYK
+576 EQFVYK
-582 YKNGKT
+582 FKNGKI
-588 KKIITI
+588 KNIKTI
-594 GDKWSTFQTINFL
+594 GDKWSTFQAINFS
-607 SASQPYYVLLNP
+607 SASQPYYILLYP
-619 NGEIINSPIQ
+619 DGKIINSPIQ
-629 YTDSETYYG
+629 YTDSETYYN
-638 WLKEGLEKFETDQ
+638 WLKEGLDKFKT
-651 KKIN
+651 K

>member
-6 LFLLFIGLFTFSL
+6 VFLLFFVFLSFTL
-19 HSQEPVSWSNS
+19 QGQEPVSWSNS

-61 GPFPTSFNYTSDS
+61 GPIPTSFNYAIDS
-74 TKIIFRDV
+74 TKIIFKDV
-82 VSKSKP
+82 IPRRTP
-88 NIEYDK
+88 NEEYDK

-103 EKNIVFEQNIEINSN
+103 EKNIGFEQSIEINSN
-118 DLDYIDGYVEFQT
+118 GVDYINGYIEFQT

-145 FPIAENAKQIYE
+145 FPLVENAKQIYE
-157 KITLSERDVFF
+157 KITLSDRDVFL
-168 SDKIDLKIK
+168 SDKIDLKIE

-183 KKSNRSGFFEYL
+183 KESIRSGFYEYL
-195 NLFILGFLGGLIALL
+195 NLFVLGFLGGLIALL

-223 FFLKNSNGN
+223 FFIKNSNGN
-232 GISNAFLYGLFI
+232 GISNAILYGFFI
-244 VLIYV
+244 VLIYI
-249 LLSLPFHFFDFINP
+249 LLSAPFHLFDFINP
-263 QILNNLSTNVVVNIL
+263 QILNNLSTNVLVNIL

-345 NESSPIE
+345 NESNPIE

-370 LSVFPSFLS
+370 LSVFPSILS
-379 KIPSSGVWM
+379 KIPSSGIWM

-397 FELALAF
+397 LELALAF

-434 TALYLFGVYKFP
+434 ISLYLFGVYKFP
-446 GEQKK
+446 GEKK
-451 SIGLSQKV
+451 RSINLSQKV
-459 SASIFFIISIW
+459 SGLMFFVISLWI
-470 VLSGLNYNFNEMKI
+470 LSGLNYNFNEMKI

-509 YKEFDEGRKISI
+509 YKEFDEGRKISEVE
-521 KKNKPILLDFT
+521 NKPILLDFT

-568 DRKKLLDE
+568 DRKRLLDE
-576 EQFIYK
+576 EQFVYK
-582 YKNGKT
+582 FKNGKI
-588 KKIITI
+588 KNIKTI
-594 GDKWSTFQTINFL
+594 GDKWSTFQAINFS
-607 SASQPYYVLLNP
+607 SASQPYYILLYP
-619 NGEIINSPIQ
+619 DGKIINSPIQ
-629 YTDSETYYG
+629 YTDSETYYN
-638 WLKEGLEKFETDQ
+638 WLKEGLDKFKT
-651 KKIN
+651 K

>member
-6 LFLLFIGLFTFSL
+6 VFLLFFAFLSFTF
-19 HSQEPVSWSNS
+19 HGQEPVSWSNS

-55 TKKIKD
+55 TKKVKD
-61 GPFPTSFNYTSDS
+61 GPIPTSFNYTIDS
-74 TKIIFRDV
+74 TKIIFKDV
-82 VSKSKP
+82 IPRGTP
-88 NIEYDK
+88 NEEYDK

-103 EKNIVFEQNIEINSN
+103 EKNIGFEQIIEINSN
-118 DLDYIDGYVEFQT
+118 GVDYINGYIEFQT

-145 FPIAENAKQIYE
+145 FPLVENAKQIYE
-157 KITLSERDVFF
+157 KITLSDRDVFL
-168 SDKIDLKIK
+168 SDKIDLKIE

-183 KKSNRSGFFEYL
+183 KESIRSGFYEYL
-195 NLFILGFLGGLIALL
+195 NLFVLGFLGGLIALL

-223 FFLKNSNGN
+223 FFIKNSNGN
-232 GISNAFLYGLFI
+232 GISNAILYGCFI
-244 VLIYV
+244 VLIYI
-249 LLSLPFHFFDFINP
+249 LLSAPFHLFDFINP
-263 QILNNLSTNVVVNIL
+263 QILNNLSTNVTVNIL

-307 SFSSNNFI
+307 SFSSNNSI

-345 NESSPIE
+345 NESNPIE

-370 LSVFPSFLS
+370 LSVFPRILS
-379 KIPSSGVWM
+379 KIPSSGIWM

-397 FELALAF
+397 LELALAF

-434 TALYLFGVYKFP
+434 ISLYLFGVYKFP
-446 GEQKK
+446 GEKK
-451 SIGLSQKV
+451 RSINLSQKV
-459 SASIFFIISIW
+459 SGSMFFVISLWI
-470 VLSGLNYNFNEMKI
+470 LSGLNYNFNEMKI

-495 INSDENDCPLNLNC
+495 ISSDENDCPLNLNC
-509 YKEFDEGRKISI
+509 YKEFDEGRKISEDE
-521 KKNKPILLDFT
+521 NKPILLDFT

-568 DRKKLLDE
+568 DRKRLLDE
-576 EQFIYK
+576 EQFVYK
-582 YKNGKT
+582 FKNGKI
-588 KKIITI
+588 KNIKTI
-594 GDKWSTFQTINFL
+594 GDKWSTFQAINFS
-607 SASQPYYVLLNP
+607 SASQPYYILLYP
-619 NGEIINSPIQ
+619 DGKIINSPIQ
-629 YTDSETYYG
+629 YTDSETYYN
-638 WLKEGLEKFETDQ
+638 WLKEGLDKFKT
-651 KKIN
+651 K

>member
-6 LFLLFIGLFTFSL
+6 VFLLFFVFLSFTL
-19 HSQEPVSWSNS
+19 QGQEPVSWSNS

-61 GPFPTSFNYTSDS
+61 GPIPTSFNYAIDS
-74 TKIIFRDV
+74 TKIIFKDV
-82 VSKSKP
+82 IPRRTP
-88 NIEYDK
+88 NEEYDK
-94 FFEIDLEFF
+94 FFEIELEYF
-103 EKNIVFEQNIEINSN
+103 EKNIGFEQSIEINSN
-118 DLDYIDGYVEFQT
+118 GVDYINGYIEFQT

-145 FPIAENAKQIYE
+145 FPLVENAKQIYE
-157 KITLSERDVFF
+157 KITLSDRDVFL
-168 SDKIDLKIK
+168 SDKIDLKIE

-183 KKSNRSGFFEYL
+183 KESIRSGFYEYL
-195 NLFILGFLGGLIALL
+195 NLFVLGFLGGLIALL

-223 FFLKNSNGN
+223 FFIKNSNGN
-232 GISNAFLYGLFI
+232 GIINAILYGFFI
-244 VLIYV
+244 VLIYI
-249 LLSLPFHFFDFINP
+249 LLSAPFHLFDFINP
-263 QILNNLSTNVVVNIL
+263 QILNNLSTNVTVNIL

-345 NESSPIE
+345 NESNPIE

-370 LSVFPSFLS
+370 LSVFPSILS
-379 KIPSSGVWM
+379 KIPSSGIWM

-397 FELALAF
+397 LELALAF

-434 TALYLFGVYKFP
+434 ISLYLFGVYKFP
-446 GEQKK
+446 GEKK
-451 SIGLSQKV
+451 RSINLSQKV
-459 SASIFFIISIW
+459 SGSMFFVISLWI
-470 VLSGLNYNFNEMKI
+470 LSGLNYNFNEMKI

-509 YKEFDEGRKISI
+509 YKEFDEGRKISEVE
-521 KKNKPILLDFT
+521 NKPILLDFT

-568 DRKKLLDE
+568 DRKRLLDE
-576 EQFIYK
+576 EQFVYK
-582 YKNGKT
+582 FKNGKI
-588 KKIITI
+588 KNIKTI
-594 GDKWSTFQTINFL
+594 GDKWSTFQAINFS
-607 SASQPYYVLLNP
+607 SASQPYYILLYP
-619 NGEIINSPIQ
+619 DGKIINSPIQ
-629 YTDSETYYG
+629 YTDSETYYN
-638 WLKEGLEKFETDQ
+638 WLKEGLDKFKT
-651 KKIN
+651 K

>member
-6 LFLLFIGLFTFSL
+6 VFLLFFVFLSFTL
-19 HSQEPVSWSNS
+19 HGQEPVSWSNS

-61 GPFPTSFNYTSDS
+61 GPIPTSFYYTIDS
-74 TKIIFRDV
+74 TKIIFKDV
-82 VSKSKP
+82 IPRRTP
-88 NIEYDK
+88 NEEYDK
-94 FFEIDLEFF
+94 FFEIELEYF
-103 EKNIVFEQNIEINSN
+103 EKNIGFEQIIEINSN
-118 DLDYIDGYVEFQT
+118 GVDYINGYIEFQT

-145 FPIAENAKQIYE
+145 FPLVENAKQIYE
-157 KITLSERDVFF
+157 KITLSDRDVFL
-168 SDKIDLKIK
+168 SDKIDLKIE

-183 KKSNRSGFFEYL
+183 KESIRSGFYEYL
-195 NLFILGFLGGLIALL
+195 NLFVLGFLGGLIALL

-223 FFLKNSNGN
+223 FFIKNSNGN
-232 GISNAFLYGLFI
+232 GISNAILYGFFI
-244 VLIYV
+244 VLIYI
-249 LLSLPFHFFDFINP
+249 LLSAPFHLFDFINP
-263 QILNNLSTNVVVNIL
+263 QILNNLSTNVTVNIL

-345 NESSPIE
+345 NESNPIE

-370 LSVFPSFLS
+370 LSVFPSILS
-379 KIPSSGVWM
+379 KIPSSGIWM

-397 FELALAF
+397 LELALAF

-434 TALYLFGVYKFP
+434 ISLYLFGVYKFP
-446 GEQKK
+446 GEKK
-451 SIGLSQKV
+451 RSINLSQKV
-459 SASIFFIISIW
+459 SGLMFFIISLWI
-470 VLSGLNYNFNEMKI
+470 LSGLNYNFNEMKI

-509 YKEFDEGRKISI
+509 YKEFDEGRKISEDE
-521 KKNKPILLDFT
+521 NKPILLDFT

-568 DRKKLLDE
+568 DRKRLLDE
-576 EQFIYK
+576 EQFVYK
-582 YKNGKT
+582 FKNGKI
-588 KKIITI
+588 KNIKTI
-594 GDKWSTFQTINFL
+594 GDKWSTFQAINFS
-607 SASQPYYVLLNP
+607 SASQPYYILLYP
-619 NGEIINSPIQ
+619 DGKIINSPIQ
-629 YTDSETYYG
+629 YTDSETYYN
-638 WLKEGLEKFETDQ
+638 WLKEGLDKFKT
-651 KKIN
+651 K

>member
-6 LFLLFIGLFTFSL
+6 VFLLFFVFLSFTL
-19 HSQEPVSWSNS
+19 HGQEPVSWSNS

-61 GPFPTSFNYTSDS
+61 GPIPTSFNYTIDS
-74 TKIIFRDV
+74 TKIIFKDV
-82 VSKSKP
+82 ILRRTP
-88 NIEYDK
+88 NKEYDK
-94 FFEIDLEFF
+94 FFEIELEYF
-103 EKNIVFEQNIEINSN
+103 EKNIGFEQIIEINSN
-118 DLDYIDGYVEFQT
+118 GVDYINGYIEFQT

-145 FPIAENAKQIYE
+145 FPLVENAKQIYE
-157 KITLSERDVFF
+157 KITLSDRDVFL
-168 SDKIDLKIK
+168 SDKIDLKIE

-183 KKSNRSGFFEYL
+183 KESIRSGFYEYL
-195 NLFILGFLGGLIALL
+195 NLFVLGFLGGLIALL

-223 FFLKNSNGN
+223 FFIKNSNGN
-232 GISNAFLYGLFI
+232 GISNAILYGFFI
-244 VLIYV
+244 VLIYI
-249 LLSLPFHFFDFINP
+249 LLSAPFHLFDFINP
-263 QILNNLSTNVVVNIL
+263 QILNNLSTNVTVNIL

-345 NESSPIE
+345 NESNPIE

-370 LSVFPSFLS
+370 LSVFPSILS
-379 KIPSSGVWM
+379 KIPSSGIWM

-397 FELALAF
+397 LELALAF

-434 TALYLFGVYKFP
+434 ISLYLFGFYKFP
-446 GEQKK
+446 GEKK
-451 SIGLSQKV
+451 RSINLSQKV
-459 SASIFFIISIW
+459 SGLMFFIISLWI
-470 VLSGLNYNFNEMKI
+470 LSGLNYNFNEMKI

-509 YKEFDEGRKISI
+509 YKEFDEGRKISEDE
-521 KKNKPILLDFT
+521 NKPILLDFT

-568 DRKKLLDE
+568 DRKRLLDE
-576 EQFIYK
+576 EQFVYK
-582 YKNGKT
+582 FKNGKI
-588 KKIITI
+588 KNIKTI
-594 GDKWSTFQTINFL
+594 GDKWSTFQAINFS
-607 SASQPYYVLLNP
+607 SASQPYYILLYP
-619 NGEIINSPIQ
+619 DGKIINSPIQ
-629 YTDSETYYG
+629 YTDSETYYN
-638 WLKEGLEKFETDQ
+638 WLKEGLDKFKT
-651 KKIN
+651 K

>member
-6 LFLLFIGLFTFSL
+6 VFLLFFVFLSFTL
-19 HSQEPVSWSNS
+19 QGQEPVSWSNS

-61 GPFPTSFNYTSDS
+61 GPIPTSFNYTIDS
-74 TKIIFRDV
+74 TKIIFKDV
-82 VSKSKP
+82 IPRRTP
-88 NIEYDK
+88 NEEYDK

-103 EKNIVFEQNIEINSN
+103 EKNIGFEQSIEINSN
-118 DLDYIDGYVEFQT
+118 GLDYINGYIEFQT

-145 FPIAENAKQIYE
+145 FPLVENAKQIYE
-157 KITLSERDVFF
+157 KITLSDRDVFL
-168 SDKIDLKIK
+168 SDKIDLKIE

-183 KKSNRSGFFEYL
+183 KESIRSGFYEYL
-195 NLFILGFLGGLIALL
+195 NLFVLGFLGGLIALL

-223 FFLKNSNGN
+223 FFIKNSNGN
-232 GISNAFLYGLFI
+232 GIINAILYGFFI
-244 VLIYV
+244 VLIYI
-249 LLSLPFHFFDFINP
+249 LLSAPFHLFDFINP
-263 QILNNLSTNVVVNIL
+263 QILNNLSTNVTVNIL

-345 NESSPIE
+345 NESNPIE

-370 LSVFPSFLS
+370 LSVFPSILS
-379 KIPSSGVWM
+379 KIPSSGIWM

-397 FELALAF
+397 LELALAF

-434 TALYLFGVYKFP
+434 ISLYLFGVYKFP
-446 GEQKK
+446 GEKK
-451 SIGLSQKV
+451 RSINFSQKV
-459 SASIFFIISIW
+459 SGSMFFIMSLWI
-470 VLSGLNYNFNEMKI
+470 LSGLNYNFNEMKI

-509 YKEFDEGRKISI
+509 YKEFDEGRKISEVE
-521 KKNKPILLDFT
+521 NKPILLDFT

-568 DRKKLLDE
+568 DRKRLLDE
-576 EQFIYK
+576 EQFVYK
-582 YKNGKT
+582 FKNGKI
-588 KKIITI
+588 KNIKTI
-594 GDKWSTFQTINFL
+594 GDKWSTFQAINFS
-607 SASQPYYVLLNP
+607 SASQPYYILLYP
-619 NGEIINSPIQ
+619 DGKIINSPIQ
-629 YTDSETYYG
+629 YTDSETYYN
-638 WLKEGLEKFETDQ
+638 WLKEGLDKFKT
-651 KKIN
+651 K

>member
-6 LFLLFIGLFTFSL
+6 VFLLFFVLLSFNL
-19 HSQEPVSWSNS
+19 HGQEPVSWSNS

-61 GPFPTSFNYTSDS
+61 GPIPTSFNYAIDS
-74 TKIIFRDV
+74 TKIIFKDV
-82 VSKSKP
+82 IPRRTP
-88 NIEYDK
+88 NEEYDK

-103 EKNIVFEQNIEINSN
+103 EKNIGFEQSIEINSN
-118 DLDYIDGYVEFQT
+118 DLEYINGYIEFQT

-145 FPIAENAKQIYE
+145 FPLVENAKQIYE
-157 KITLSERDVFF
+157 KITLSDRDVFL
-168 SDKIDLKIK
+168 SDKIDLKIE

-183 KKSNRSGFFEYL
+183 KESIRSGFYEYL
-195 NLFILGFLGGLIALL
+195 NLFVLGFFGGLIALL

-223 FFLKNSNGN
+223 FFIKNSNGN
-232 GISNAFLYGLFI
+232 GIINAILYGFFI
-244 VLIYV
+244 VLIYI
-249 LLSLPFHFFDFINP
+249 LLSAPFHLFDFINP
-263 QILNNLSTNVVVNIL
+263 QILNNLSTNVTVNIL

-345 NESSPIE
+345 NESNPIE

-370 LSVFPSFLS
+370 LSVFPSILS
-379 KIPSSGVWM
+379 KIPSSGIWM

-397 FELALAF
+397 LELALAF

-434 TALYLFGVYKFP
+434 ISLYLFGVYKFP
-446 GEQKK
+446 GEKKK
-451 SIGLSQKV
+451 SINLSQKV
-459 SASIFFIISIW
+459 SGSMFFIISLWI
-470 VLSGLNYNFNEMKI
+470 LSGLNYNFNEMKI

-495 INSDENDCPLNLNC
+495 INSDVNDCPLNLNC
-509 YKEFDEGRKISI
+509 YKEFDEGRKISEDE
-521 KKNKPILLDFT
+521 NKPILLDFT

-568 DRKKLLDE
+568 DRKRLLDE
-576 EQFIYK
+576 EQFVYK
-582 YKNGKT
+582 FKNGKI
-588 KKIITI
+588 KNIKTI
-594 GDKWSTFQTINFL
+594 GDKWSTFQAINFS
-607 SASQPYYVLLNP
+607 SASQPYYILLYP
-619 NGEIINSPIQ
+619 DGKIINSPIQ
-629 YTDSETYYG
+629 YTDSETYYN
-638 WLKEGLEKFETDQ
+638 WLKEGLYKFKT
-651 KKIN
+651 K